1 MLRGLIMFTENAVL
15 PFLFSFFGNVSIVS
29 THGLYGV
36 INIYMRKL
44 EIGTYVTDLKWNWYL
59 PNHSTVYCLWKFDV
73 FLWFNTIT
81 KLRGYCTI

>member
-1 MLRGLIMFTENAVL
+1 MLRDLMMFTENVVL

-44 EIGTYVTDLKWNWYL
+44 EIGTYVTDLKWN
-59 PNHSTVYCLWKFDV
+59 
-73 FLWFNTIT
+73 
-81 KLRGYCTI
+81 

>member
-1 MLRGLIMFTENAVL
+1 MLRDLMMFTENAVL

-44 EIGTYVTDLKWNWYL
+44 EIVTYVRDL
-59 PNHSTVYCLWKFDV
+59 
-73 FLWFNTIT
+73 
-81 KLRGYCTI
+81 